1 MVSFCFPFY
10 KICVRKQWGIRYV
23 ILGEDSHTSG
33 PSSIAIRMEYLFAFV
48 GVGQKVSFL
57 FLLLVL
63 LKEMRMRS

>member
-10 KICVRKQWGIRYV
+10 NVCVRKQWGIRYV

-63 LKEMRMRS
+63 LKEMRMRG